1 MSTVHTP
8 TEKLTLM
15 KILVIG
21 GGVIGTTHAR
31 AALKA
36 GHEVVHLERDFT
48 PQSASV
54 RNFGLIWVSGRKSGE
69 ELDAAI
75 RAREIWEEIH
85 QENSELTFRGNGS
98 ITLAQNEAELRVME
112 ESLEKSDAH
121 LRKWEILGKKETQ
134 RINPALKGNFLASLW
149 CPLDATVEP
158 NSVLAS
164 LRNQLAKSAQ
174 YIWRNSVEIIDVK
187 SAGDR
192 VTAVAKSG
200 EVFEGDFLIL
210 CPGADHESLFK
221 EQFDTAPIRKVYLQ
235 MMSTAP
241 FSEEITTSI
250 ADGDSM
256 RYYPGYDV
264 PSVQHLPAQHPIAAK
279 NHMQLLLVQRA
290 DGTITM
296 GDTHAYDEPFPFKL
310 EEPPYQY
317 LHDVASDLFGVKL
330 PPITH
335 RWSGVYSQRTDGAV
349 CDRRRIATNI
359 ISVTGPGGRGN
370 SLAPAIAETTL
381 KEIQ

>member
-1 MSTVHTP
+1 
-8 TEKLTLM
+8 M
-15 KILVIG
+15 KILIVG

-36 GHEVVHLERDFT
+36 GHEVVHLERDAY

-69 ELDAAI
+69 ELNVAI
-75 RAREIWEEIH
+75 RARELWEEIH
-85 QENSELTFRGNGS
+85 LENSELIFRGNGS
-98 ITLAQNEAELRVME
+98 LTLAKNEAELRVME
-112 ESLEKSDAH
+112 ECLEKGDAR

-134 RINPALKGNFLASLW
+134 KINPALRGNFLASLW
-149 CPLDATVEP
+149 CPLDGAVEP
-158 NSVLAS
+158 DSVLTS
-164 LRNQLAKSAQ
+164 LRNDLTKRSE
-174 YIWRNSVEIIDVK
+174 YIWRSLVEITDIK
-187 SAGDR
+187 SSGDR

-200 EVFEGDFLIL
+200 EVFEGDFLIH
-210 CPGADHESLFK
+210 CPGADHSSIFK
-221 EQFDTAPIRKVYLQ
+221 EQFDSAPIRRVYLQ
-235 MMSTAP
+235 MMSTGP
-241 FSEEITTSI
+241 FDEEITTSI

-264 PSVQHLPAQHPIAAK
+264 PSLDKLPAQHPIAEK

-290 DGTITM
+290 DKTITI

-310 EEPPYQY
+310 EEEPYQY
-317 LHDVASDLFGVKL
+317 LHDVASDLFGTKL
-330 PPITH
+330 PPITN
-335 RWSGVYSQRTDGAV
+335 RWSGVYSQQTEGAV

-381 KEIQ
+381 KEVQ